1 MLLPGRSL
9 TFPVSFYF
17 SPGSLTLLSWL
28 PQMFKIW
35 AAFLSVLPSRPQLMS
50 PTPLNVVSVNTMPS
64 ETSFKHH
71 VELVHSALKTF
82 HAISQLDAPG
92 PVKTAFDELVNIT
105 ADFNKFMPTFTNCSF
120 FQELP
125 PLVHTALE
133 DFLAKHP
140 AFNKPANF
148 SKIVGLNARAQ
159 DSIHIASRQG
169 TYLSSFSLNL
179 FTHIHHY

>member
-1 MLLPGRSL
+1 
-9 TFPVSFYF
+9 
-17 SPGSLTLLSWL
+17 
-28 PQMFKIW
+28 MFKIW
-35 AAFLSVLPSRPQLMS
+35 AAFLSVLPSRPHFMS
-50 PTPLNVVSVNTMPS
+50 PTPLNIVSVNTMPS

-71 VELVHSALKTF
+71 VDLVRSALKTF

-92 PVKTAFDELVNIT
+92 PVKTAFDELVNVT
-105 ADFNKFMPTFTNCSF
+105 ADFNKFMPTFTNHSF

-140 AFNKPANF
+140 TVDKPANF

-159 DSIHIASRQG
+159 DSVHIASQRG
-169 TYLSSFSLNL
+169 TYLSSLSLNL
-179 FTHIHHY
+179 FIHIRHL